1 MIKLYDTNALI
12 DLYDKIFDEEFYV
25 SRISLRELEN
35 IKNSKNK
42 DEETKYRARKLSKRF
57 QEQSYMYHT
66 VCTEFDND
74 PHLGNDDK
82 IIKAVKF
89 LQDEG
94 IDVVFMTNDACCY
107 NLAKAEGLK
116 VRSTGAESDDESYLG
131 FRELN
136 LTEEELSEFYSC
148 KDAYMCKI
156 HPEILQNEYFFI
168 KAKDEVV
175 DIYRRVGNEAKRVL
189 YPIFNSEFFGDV
201 KAKDIYQRIAMD
213 SMMNNQITMIGGKP
227 GSGKTFL
234 ALGYLFQ
241 ELEKNHIDRIVI
253 FCNPIVAR
261 HAAKLGYLPGTA
273 REKILGSQVG
283 NVLASKLGSM
293 FAVEKLIEDGKIVL
307 IPAGD
312 ARGYQVPEYSG
323 VYILESQNLDIELM
337 KLILQRIGENSKVIV
352 DGDHLNSQVDLDAF
366 AGVNNGM
373 RKMSE
378 VFKGDQCFGQVILQN
393 IYRSHI
399 ADLAEKMGEK

>member
-136 LTEEELSEFYSC
+136 LTEDELSEFYSC

-168 KAKDEVV
+168 KTKDEVV

-189 YPIFNSEFFGDV
+189 YPVFNSEFFGDV

-213 SMMNNQITMIGGKP
+213 SMMNNQITIVRGP
-227 GSGKTFL
+227 AGSGKSWL
-234 ALGYLFQ
+234 CMSYLFSL
-241 ELEKNHIDRIVI
+241 LEKGKIDKIII
-253 FCNPIVAR
+253 FCNTVAVKN
-261 HAAKLGYLPGTA
+261 AAKLGFYPGDKN
-273 REKILGSQVG
+273 EKLLDSQVG
-283 NVLASKLGSM
+283 NFLSSKLGSRIM
-293 FAVEKLIEDGKIVL
+293 IEKMIQEEKLVL
-307 IPAGD
+307 VPVAD
-312 ARGYQVPEYSG
+312 ARGYDTTGMNAG
-323 VYILESQNLDIELM
+323 VYIQEAQNLDRELM
-337 KLILQRIGENSKVIV
+337 KLLLQRLGEDTICLI
-352 DGDHLNSQVDLDAF
+352 DGDDTAQVDLDAY
-366 AGVNNGM
+366 AGMNNGIK
-373 RKMSE
+373 RAVE
-378 VFKGDQCFGQVILQN
+378 VFKGQDFFGTVQLQKVR
-393 IYRSHI
+393 RSRI
-399 ADLAEKMGEK
+399 AEVADGL

>member
-42 DEETKYRARKLSKRF
+42 DEETKYRARKLSKMF

-66 VCTEFDND
+66 ICTEFDND
-74 PHLGNDDK
+74 PCLGNDDK

-94 IDVVFMTNDACCY
+94 IDVIFMTNDACCY

-136 LTEEELSEFYSC
+136 LTEEELSDFYSC

-168 KAKDEVV
+168 KTKDEVV

-189 YPIFNSEFFGDV
+189 YPVFSSEFFGDV
-201 KAKDIYQRIAMD
+201 KPKDIYQRIAMD
-213 SMMNNQITMIGGKP
+213 SMMNNQITIVRGP
-227 GSGKTFL
+227 AGSGKSWL
-234 ALGYLFQ
+234 CMSYLFSL
-241 ELEKNHIDRIVI
+241 LEKGKIDKVII
-253 FCNPIVAR
+253 FCNTVAVKN
-261 HAAKLGYLPGTA
+261 AAKLGFYPGDKN
-273 REKILGSQVG
+273 EKLLDSQVG
-283 NVLASKLGSM
+283 NFLSSKLGSRM
-293 FAVEKLIEDGKIVL
+293 MVEKMIQEEKLVL
-307 IPAGD
+307 VPAAD
-312 ARGYQVPEYSG
+312 ARGYDTTGMSAG
-323 VYILESQNLDIELM
+323 VYIQEAQNLDRELM
-337 KLILQRIGENSKVIV
+337 KLLLQRLGEDTICLI
-352 DGDHLNSQVDLDAF
+352 DGDDTAQVDLDAY
-366 AGVNNGM
+366 AGMNNGIK
-373 RKMSE
+373 RAVE
-378 VFKGDQCFGQVILQN
+378 VFKGQDFFGTVQLQKVR
-393 IYRSHI
+393 RSRI
-399 ADLAEKMGEK
+399 AEVADGL

>member
-12 DLYDKIFDEEFYV
+12 DLYNKIFNEEFYV

-42 DEETKYRARKLSKRF
+42 DEETKYRARKLSKMF

-136 LTEEELSEFYSC
+136 LTEKELSEFYSC

-175 DIYRRVGNEAKRVL
+175 DIYRRVGNEAKRVS
-189 YPIFNSEFFGDV
+189 YPVFNSEFFGDV

-213 SMMNNQITMIGGKP
+213 SMMNNQITIVRGP
-227 GSGKTFL
+227 AGSGKSWL
-234 ALGYLFQ
+234 CMSYLFSL
-241 ELEKNHIDRIVI
+241 LEKGKIDKIII
-253 FCNPIVAR
+253 FCNTVAVKN
-261 HAAKLGYLPGTA
+261 AAKLGFYPGDKN
-273 REKILGSQVG
+273 EKLLDSQVG
-283 NVLASKLGSM
+283 NFLSSKLGSRIM
-293 FAVEKLIEDGKIVL
+293 VEKMIQEEKLVL
-307 IPAGD
+307 VPVAD
-312 ARGYQVPEYSG
+312 ARGYDTTGMNAG
-323 VYILESQNLDIELM
+323 VYIQEAQNLDRELM
-337 KLILQRIGENSKVIV
+337 KLLLQRLGEDTICLI
-352 DGDHLNSQVDLDAF
+352 DGDDTAQVDLDAY
-366 AGVNNGM
+366 AGMNNGIK
-373 RKMSE
+373 RVVE
-378 VFKGDQCFGQVILQN
+378 VFKGQDFFGTVQLQKVR
-393 IYRSHI
+393 RSRI
-399 ADLAEKMGEK
+399 AEVADGL

>member
-12 DLYDKIFDEEFYV
+12 DLYNKIFDEEFYV

-42 DEETKYRARKLSKRF
+42 DEETKYRARKLSKMF

-156 HPEILQNEYFFI
+156 HPEVLQNEYFFI
-168 KAKDEVV
+168 KTNDEVV

-189 YPIFNSEFFGDV
+189 YPVFNSEFFGDV
-201 KAKDIYQRIAMD
+201 KPKDIYQRIAMD
-213 SMMNNQITMIGGKP
+213 SMMNNQITIVRGP
-227 GSGKTFL
+227 AGSGKSWL
-234 ALGYLFQ
+234 CMSYLFSL
-241 ELEKNHIDRIVI
+241 LEKGKIDKIII
-253 FCNPIVAR
+253 FCNTVAVKN
-261 HAAKLGYLPGTA
+261 AAKLGFYPGDKN
-273 REKILGSQVG
+273 EKLLDSQVG
-283 NVLASKLGSM
+283 NFLSSKIGSRIM
-293 FAVEKLIEDGKIVL
+293 VEKMIQEEKLVL
-307 IPAGD
+307 VPVAD
-312 ARGYQVPEYSG
+312 ARGYDTTGMNAG
-323 VYILESQNLDIELM
+323 VYIQEAQNLDRELM
-337 KLILQRIGENSKVIV
+337 KLLLQRLGEDTICLI
-352 DGDHLNSQVDLDAF
+352 DGDDTAQVDLDAY
-366 AGVNNGM
+366 AGMNNGIK
-373 RKMSE
+373 RAVE
-378 VFKGDQCFGQVILQN
+378 VFKGQDFFGTVQLQKVR
-393 IYRSHI
+393 RSRI
-399 ADLAEKMGEK
+399 AEVADGL

>member
-175 DIYRRVGNEAKRVL
+175 DVYRRVGNEAKRVS
-189 YPIFNSEFFGDV
+189 YPVFNSEFFGDV
-201 KAKDIYQRIAMD
+201 KPKDIYQRIAMD
-213 SMMNNQITMIGGKP
+213 SMMNNQITIVRGP
-227 GSGKTFL
+227 AGSGKSWL
-234 ALGYLFQ
+234 CMSYLFSL
-241 ELEKNHIDRIVI
+241 LEKGKIDKIII
-253 FCNPIVAR
+253 FCNTVAVKN
-261 HAAKLGYLPGTA
+261 AAKLGFYPGDKN
-273 REKILGSQVG
+273 EKLLDSQVG
-283 NVLASKLGSM
+283 NFLSSKLGSRM
-293 FAVEKLIEDGKIVL
+293 AVEKMIQDEQLVL
-307 IPAGD
+307 VPVAD
-312 ARGYQVPEYSG
+312 ARGYDTTGMNAG
-323 VYILESQNLDIELM
+323 VYIQEAQNLDRELM
-337 KLILQRIGENSKVIV
+337 KLLLQRLGEDTICLI
-352 DGDHLNSQVDLDAF
+352 DGDDTAQVDLDAY
-366 AGVNNGM
+366 AGMNNGIK
-373 RKMSE
+373 RAVE
-378 VFKGDQCFGQVILQN
+378 VFKGQDFFGTVQLQKVR
-393 IYRSHI
+393 RSRI
-399 ADLAEKMGEK
+399 AEVADGL

>member
-42 DEETKYRARKLSKRF
+42 DEETKYRARKLSKMF

-156 HPEILQNEYFFI
+156 NPEILQNEYFFI
-168 KAKDEVV
+168 KTKDEVV

-189 YPIFNSEFFGDV
+189 YPVFSSEFFGDV
-201 KAKDIYQRIAMD
+201 KSKDIYQRIAMD
-213 SMMNNQITMIGGKP
+213 SMMNNQITIVRGP
-227 GSGKTFL
+227 AGSGKSWL
-234 ALGYLFQ
+234 CMSYLFSL
-241 ELEKNHIDRIVI
+241 LEKGKIDKIII
-253 FCNPIVAR
+253 FCNTVAVKN
-261 HAAKLGYLPGTA
+261 AAKLGFYPGDKN
-273 REKILGSQVG
+273 EKLLDSQVG
-283 NVLASKLGSM
+283 NFLSSKLGSRIM
-293 FAVEKLIEDGKIVL
+293 VEKMIQEEKLVL
-307 IPAGD
+307 VPVAD
-312 ARGYQVPEYSG
+312 ARGYDTTGMNAG
-323 VYILESQNLDIELM
+323 VYIQEAQNLDRELM
-337 KLILQRIGENSKVIV
+337 KLLLQRLGEDTICLI
-352 DGDHLNSQVDLDAF
+352 DGDDTAQVDLDAY
-366 AGVNNGM
+366 AGMNNGIK
-373 RKMSE
+373 RAVE
-378 VFKGDQCFGQVILQN
+378 VFKGQDFFGTVQLQKVR
-393 IYRSHI
+393 RSRI
-399 ADLAEKMGEK
+399 AEVADGL

>member
-156 HPEILQNEYFFI
+156 NPEILQNEYFFI
-168 KAKDEVV
+168 KTKDEVV
-175 DIYRRVGNEAKRVL
+175 DIYRRVDNEAKRVL
-189 YPIFNSEFFGDV
+189 YPVFNSEFFGDV
-201 KAKDIYQRIAMD
+201 KPKDIYQRIAMD
-213 SMMNNQITMIGGKP
+213 SMMNNQITIVRGP
-227 GSGKTFL
+227 AGSGKSWL
-234 ALGYLFQ
+234 CMSYLFSL
-241 ELEKNHIDRIVI
+241 LEKGKIDKVII
-253 FCNPIVAR
+253 FCNTVAVKN
-261 HAAKLGYLPGTA
+261 AAKLGFYPGDKN
-273 REKILGSQVG
+273 EKLLDSQVG
-283 NVLASKLGSM
+283 NFLSSKLGSRM
-293 FAVEKLIEDGKIVL
+293 MVEKMIQEEKLVL
-307 IPAGD
+307 VPVAD
-312 ARGYQVPEYSG
+312 ARGYDTTGMNAG
-323 VYILESQNLDIELM
+323 VYIQEAQNLDRELM
-337 KLILQRIGENSKVIV
+337 KLLLQRLGEDTICLI
-352 DGDHLNSQVDLDAF
+352 DGDDTAQVDLDAY
-366 AGVNNGM
+366 AGMNNGIK
-373 RKMSE
+373 RAVE
-378 VFKGDQCFGQVILQN
+378 VFKGQDFFGTVQLQKVR
-393 IYRSHI
+393 RSKI
-399 ADLAEKMGEK
+399 AEVADGL

>member
-12 DLYDKIFDEEFYV
+12 DLYNKIFNEEFYV

-42 DEETKYRARKLSKRF
+42 DEETKYRARKLSKMF

-175 DIYRRVGNEAKRVL
+175 DIYRRVGNEAKRVS
-189 YPIFNSEFFGDV
+189 YPVFNSEFFGDV

-213 SMMNNQITMIGGKP
+213 SMMNNQITIVRGP
-227 GSGKTFL
+227 AGSGKSWL
-234 ALGYLFQ
+234 CMSYLFSL
-241 ELEKNHIDRIVI
+241 LEKGKIDKIII
-253 FCNPIVAR
+253 FCNTVAVKN
-261 HAAKLGYLPGTA
+261 AAKLGFYPGDKN
-273 REKILGSQVG
+273 EKLLDSQVG
-283 NVLASKLGSM
+283 NFLSSKLGSRIM
-293 FAVEKLIEDGKIVL
+293 VEKMIQEEKLVL
-307 IPAGD
+307 VPTAD
-312 ARGYQVPEYSG
+312 ARGYDTTGMNAG
-323 VYILESQNLDIELM
+323 VYIQEAQNLDRELM
-337 KLILQRIGENSKVIV
+337 KLLLQRLGEDTICLI
-352 DGDHLNSQVDLDAF
+352 DGDDTAQVDLDAY
-366 AGVNNGM
+366 AGMNNGIK
-373 RKMSE
+373 RAVE
-378 VFKGDQCFGQVILQN
+378 VFKGQDFFGTVQLQKVR
-393 IYRSHI
+393 RSRI
-399 ADLAEKMGEK
+399 AEVADGL

>member
-12 DLYDKIFDEEFYV
+12 DLYDKIFNEEFYV

-189 YPIFNSEFFGDV
+189 YPVFNSEFFGDV
-201 KAKDIYQRIAMD
+201 KPKDVYQRIAMD
-213 SMMNNQITMIGGKP
+213 SMMNNQITIVRGP
-227 GSGKTFL
+227 AGSGKSWL
-234 ALGYLFQ
+234 CMSYLFSL
-241 ELEKNHIDRIVI
+241 LEKGKIDKIII
-253 FCNPIVAR
+253 FCNTVAVKN
-261 HAAKLGYLPGTA
+261 AAKLGFYPGDKN
-273 REKILGSQVG
+273 EKLLDSQVG
-283 NVLASKLGSM
+283 NFLSSKLGSRIM
-293 FAVEKLIEDGKIVL
+293 VEKMIQEEKLVL
-307 IPAGD
+307 VPVAD
-312 ARGYQVPEYSG
+312 ARGYDTTGMNAG
-323 VYILESQNLDIELM
+323 VYIQEAQNLDRELM
-337 KLILQRIGENSKVIV
+337 KLLLQRLGEDTICLI
-352 DGDHLNSQVDLDAF
+352 DGDDTAQVDLDAY
-366 AGVNNGM
+366 AGMNNGIK
-373 RKMSE
+373 RAVE
-378 VFKGDQCFGQVILQN
+378 VFKGQDFFGTVQLQKVR
-393 IYRSHI
+393 RSRI
-399 ADLAEKMGEK
+399 AEVADGL

>member
-57 QEQSYMYHT
+57 QEQGYMYHT

-175 DIYRRVGNEAKRVL
+175 DIYRRVGNEAKRVS
-189 YPIFNSEFFGDV
+189 YPVFNSEFFGDV

-213 SMMNNQITMIGGKP
+213 SMMNNQITIVRGP
-227 GSGKTFL
+227 AGSGKSWL
-234 ALGYLFQ
+234 CMSYLFSL
-241 ELEKNHIDRIVI
+241 LEKGKIDKIII
-253 FCNPIVAR
+253 FCNTVAVKN
-261 HAAKLGYLPGTA
+261 AAKLGFYPGDKN
-273 REKILGSQVG
+273 EKLLDSQVG
-283 NVLASKLGSM
+283 NFLSSKLGSRIM
-293 FAVEKLIEDGKIVL
+293 VEKMIQEEKLILV
-307 IPAGD
+307 PVAD
-312 ARGYQVPEYSG
+312 ARGYDTTGMNAG
-323 VYILESQNLDIELM
+323 VYIQEAQNLDRELM
-337 KLILQRIGENSKVIV
+337 KLLLQRLGEDTICLI
-352 DGDHLNSQVDLDAF
+352 DGDDTAQVDLDAY
-366 AGVNNGM
+366 AGMNNGI
-373 RKMSE
+373 RRAVE
-378 VFKGDQCFGQVILQN
+378 VFKGQDFFGTVQLQKVR
-393 IYRSHI
+393 RSRI
-399 ADLAEKMGEK
+399 AEVADGL

>member
-12 DLYDKIFDEEFYV
+12 DLYNKIFDEEFYV

-42 DEETKYRARKLSKRF
+42 DEETKYRARKLSKMF

-156 HPEILQNEYFFI
+156 NPEILQNEYFFI
-168 KAKDEVV
+168 KTKDEVV

-189 YPIFNSEFFGDV
+189 YPVFNSEFFGDV
-201 KAKDIYQRIAMD
+201 KPKDIYQRIAMD
-213 SMMNNQITMIGGKP
+213 SMMNNQITIVRGP
-227 GSGKTFL
+227 AGSGKSWL
-234 ALGYLFQ
+234 CMSYLFSL
-241 ELEKNHIDRIVI
+241 LEKGKIDKVII
-253 FCNPIVAR
+253 FCNTVAVKN
-261 HAAKLGYLPGTA
+261 AAKLGFYPGDKN
-273 REKILGSQVG
+273 EKLLDSQVG
-283 NVLASKLGSM
+283 NFLSSKLGSRM
-293 FAVEKLIEDGKIVL
+293 MVEKMIQEEKLVL
-307 IPAGD
+307 VPVAD
-312 ARGYQVPEYSG
+312 ARGYDTTGMNAG
-323 VYILESQNLDIELM
+323 VYIQEAQNLDRELM
-337 KLILQRIGENSKVIV
+337 KLLLQRLGEDTICLI
-352 DGDHLNSQVDLDAF
+352 DGDDTAQVDLDAY
-366 AGVNNGM
+366 AGMNNGIK
-373 RKMSE
+373 RAVE
-378 VFKGDQCFGQVILQN
+378 VFKGQDFFGTVQLQKVR
-393 IYRSHI
+393 RSRI
-399 ADLAEKMGEK
+399 AEVADGL

>member
-12 DLYDKIFDEEFYV
+12 DLYDKIFNEEFYV
-25 SRISLRELEN
+25 SRISFRELEN

-42 DEETKYRARKLSKRF
+42 DEETKYRARKLSKMF

-175 DIYRRVGNEAKRVL
+175 DIYRRVGNEAKRVS
-189 YPIFNSEFFGDV
+189 YPVFNSEFFGDV

-213 SMMNNQITMIGGKP
+213 SMMNNQITIVRGP
-227 GSGKTFL
+227 AGSGKSWL
-234 ALGYLFQ
+234 CMSYLFSL
-241 ELEKNHIDRIVI
+241 LEKGKIDKIII
-253 FCNPIVAR
+253 FCNTVAVKN
-261 HAAKLGYLPGTA
+261 AAKLGFYPGDKN
-273 REKILGSQVG
+273 EKLLDSQVG
-283 NVLASKLGSM
+283 NFLSSKLGSRIM
-293 FAVEKLIEDGKIVL
+293 VEKMIQEEKLVL
-307 IPAGD
+307 VPVAD
-312 ARGYQVPEYSG
+312 ARGYDTTDMNAG
-323 VYILESQNLDIELM
+323 VYIQEAQNLDRELM
-337 KLILQRIGENSKVIV
+337 KLLLQRLGEDTICLI
-352 DGDHLNSQVDLDAF
+352 DGDDTAQVDLDAY
-366 AGVNNGM
+366 AGMNNGIK
-373 RKMSE
+373 RAVE
-378 VFKGDQCFGQVILQN
+378 VFKGQDFFGTVQLQKVR
-393 IYRSHI
+393 RSRI
-399 ADLAEKMGEK
+399 AEVADGL

>member
-12 DLYDKIFDEEFYV
+12 DLYDKIFNEEFYV

-42 DEETKYRARKLSKRF
+42 DEETKYRARKLSKMF

-156 HPEILQNEYFFI
+156 NPEILQNEYFFI
-168 KAKDEVV
+168 KTKDEVV

-189 YPIFNSEFFGDV
+189 YPVFSSEFFGDV
-201 KAKDIYQRIAMD
+201 KSKDIYQRIAMD
-213 SMMNNQITMIGGKP
+213 SMMNNQITIVRGP
-227 GSGKTFL
+227 AGSGKSWL
-234 ALGYLFQ
+234 CMSYLFSL
-241 ELEKNHIDRIVI
+241 LEKGKIDKIII
-253 FCNPIVAR
+253 FCNTVAVKN
-261 HAAKLGYLPGTA
+261 AAKLGFYPGDKN
-273 REKILGSQVG
+273 EKLLDSQVG
-283 NVLASKLGSM
+283 NFLSSKLGSRIM
-293 FAVEKLIEDGKIVL
+293 VEKMIQEEKLVL
-307 IPAGD
+307 VPVAD
-312 ARGYQVPEYSG
+312 ARGYDTTDMNAG
-323 VYILESQNLDIELM
+323 VYIQEAQNLDRELM
-337 KLILQRIGENSKVIV
+337 KLLLQRLGEDTICLI
-352 DGDHLNSQVDLDAF
+352 DGDDTAQVDLDAY
-366 AGVNNGM
+366 AGMNNGIK
-373 RKMSE
+373 RAVE
-378 VFKGDQCFGQVILQN
+378 VFKGQDFFGTVQLQKVR
-393 IYRSHI
+393 RSRI
-399 ADLAEKMGEK
+399 AEVADGL

>member
-42 DEETKYRARKLSKRF
+42 DEETKYRARKLSKMF

-148 KDAYMCKI
+148 KDASMCKI
-156 HPEILQNEYFFI
+156 HPELLQNEYFFI
-168 KAKDEVV
+168 KAKDEIV

-189 YPIFNSEFFGDV
+189 YPVFNSEFFGDV
-201 KAKDIYQRIAMD
+201 KPKDVYQRIAMD
-213 SMMNNQITMIGGKP
+213 SMMNNQITIVRGP
-227 GSGKTFL
+227 AGSGKSWL
-234 ALGYLFQ
+234 CMSYLFSL
-241 ELEKNHIDRIVI
+241 LEKGKIDKVII
-253 FCNPIVAR
+253 FCNTVAVKN
-261 HAAKLGYLPGTA
+261 AAKLGFYPGDKN
-273 REKILGSQVG
+273 EKLLDSQVG
-283 NVLASKLGSM
+283 NFLSSKLGSRIM
-293 FAVEKLIEDGKIVL
+293 VEKMIQEEKLVL
-307 IPAGD
+307 VPVAD
-312 ARGYQVPEYSG
+312 ARGYDTTGMNAG
-323 VYILESQNLDIELM
+323 VYIQEAQNLDRELM
-337 KLILQRIGENSKVIV
+337 KLLLQRLGEDTICLI
-352 DGDHLNSQVDLDAF
+352 DGDDTAQVDLDAY
-366 AGVNNGM
+366 AGMNNGIK
-373 RKMSE
+373 RAVE
-378 VFKGDQCFGQVILQN
+378 VFKGQDFFGTVQLQKVR
-393 IYRSHI
+393 RSRI
-399 ADLAEKMGEK
+399 AEVADGL

>member
-12 DLYDKIFDEEFYV
+12 DLYNKIFDEEFYV

-42 DEETKYRARKLSKRF
+42 DEETKYRARKLSKMF

-175 DIYRRVGNEAKRVL
+175 DIYRRVGNEAKRVS
-189 YPIFNSEFFGDV
+189 YPVFNSEFFGDV

-213 SMMNNQITMIGGKP
+213 SMMNNQITIVRGP
-227 GSGKTFL
+227 AGSGKSWL
-234 ALGYLFQ
+234 CMSYLFSL
-241 ELEKNHIDRIVI
+241 LEKGKIDKIII
-253 FCNPIVAR
+253 FCNTVAVKN
-261 HAAKLGYLPGTA
+261 AAKLGFYPGDKN
-273 REKILGSQVG
+273 EKLLDSQVG
-283 NVLASKLGSM
+283 NFLSSKIGSRIM
-293 FAVEKLIEDGKIVL
+293 VEKMIQEEKLVL
-307 IPAGD
+307 VPVAD
-312 ARGYQVPEYSG
+312 ARGYDTTGMNAG
-323 VYILESQNLDIELM
+323 VYIQEAQNLDRELM
-337 KLILQRIGENSKVIV
+337 KLLLQRLGEDTICLI
-352 DGDHLNSQVDLDAF
+352 DGDDTAQVDLDAY
-366 AGVNNGM
+366 AGMNNGIK
-373 RKMSE
+373 RAVE
-378 VFKGDQCFGQVILQN
+378 VFKGQDFFGTVQLQKVR
-393 IYRSHI
+393 RSRI
-399 ADLAEKMGEK
+399 AEVADGL

>member
-12 DLYDKIFDEEFYV
+12 DLYDKIFNEEFYV

-156 HPEILQNEYFFI
+156 HPEVLQNEYFFI
-168 KAKDEVV
+168 KTNDEVV

-189 YPIFNSEFFGDV
+189 YPVFNSEFFGDV

-213 SMMNNQITMIGGKP
+213 SMMNNQITIVRGP
-227 GSGKTFL
+227 AGSGKSWL
-234 ALGYLFQ
+234 CMSYLFSL
-241 ELEKNHIDRIVI
+241 LEKGKIDKIII
-253 FCNPIVAR
+253 FCNTVAVKN
-261 HAAKLGYLPGTA
+261 AAKLGFYPGDKN
-273 REKILGSQVG
+273 EKLLDSQVG
-283 NVLASKLGSM
+283 NFLSSKIGSRIM
-293 FAVEKLIEDGKIVL
+293 VEKMIQEEKLVL
-307 IPAGD
+307 VPVAD
-312 ARGYQVPEYSG
+312 ARGYDTTGMNAG
-323 VYILESQNLDIELM
+323 VYIQEAQNLDRELM
-337 KLILQRIGENSKVIV
+337 KLLLQRLGEDTICLI
-352 DGDHLNSQVDLDAF
+352 DGDDTAQVDLDAY
-366 AGVNNGM
+366 AGMNNGIK
-373 RKMSE
+373 RAVE
-378 VFKGDQCFGQVILQN
+378 VFKGQDFFGTVQLQKVR
-393 IYRSHI
+393 RSRI
-399 ADLAEKMGEK
+399 AETADLI

>member
-42 DEETKYRARKLSKRF
+42 DEETKYRARKLSKMF
-57 QEQSYMYHT
+57 QEQNYMYHT

-175 DIYRRVGNEAKRVL
+175 DIYRRVGNEAKRVS
-189 YPIFNSEFFGDV
+189 YPVFNSEFFGDV

-213 SMMNNQITMIGGKP
+213 SMMNNQITIVRGP
-227 GSGKTFL
+227 AGSGKSWL
-234 ALGYLFQ
+234 CMSYLFSL
-241 ELEKNHIDRIVI
+241 LEKGKIDKIII
-253 FCNPIVAR
+253 FCNTVAVKN
-261 HAAKLGYLPGTA
+261 AAKLGFYPGDKN
-273 REKILGSQVG
+273 EKLLDSQVG
-283 NVLASKLGSM
+283 NFLSSKLGSRIM
-293 FAVEKLIEDGKIVL
+293 VEKMIQEEKLVL
-307 IPAGD
+307 VPVAD
-312 ARGYQVPEYSG
+312 ARGYDTTGMNAG
-323 VYILESQNLDIELM
+323 VYIQEAQNLDRELM
-337 KLILQRIGENSKVIV
+337 KLLLQRLGEDTICLI
-352 DGDHLNSQVDLDAF
+352 DGDDTAQVDLDAY
-366 AGVNNGM
+366 AGMNNGIK
-373 RKMSE
+373 RAVE
-378 VFKGDQCFGQVILQN
+378 VFKGQDFFGTVQLQKVR
-393 IYRSHI
+393 RSRI
-399 ADLAEKMGEK
+399 AEVADGL

>member
-12 DLYDKIFDEEFYV
+12 DLYDKIFNEEFYV

-42 DEETKYRARKLSKRF
+42 DEETKYRARKLSKKF

-175 DIYRRVGNEAKRVL
+175 DIYRRVGNEAKRVS
-189 YPIFNSEFFGDV
+189 YPVFNSEFFGDV

-213 SMMNNQITMIGGKP
+213 SMMNNQITIVRGP
-227 GSGKTFL
+227 AGSGKSWL
-234 ALGYLFQ
+234 CMSYLFSL
-241 ELEKNHIDRIVI
+241 LEKGKIDKIII
-253 FCNPIVAR
+253 FCNTVAVKN
-261 HAAKLGYLPGTA
+261 AAKLGFYPGDKN
-273 REKILGSQVG
+273 EKLLDSQVG
-283 NVLASKLGSM
+283 NFLSSKLGSRIM
-293 FAVEKLIEDGKIVL
+293 VEKMIQEEKLVL
-307 IPAGD
+307 VPVAD
-312 ARGYQVPEYSG
+312 ARGYDTTGMNAG
-323 VYILESQNLDIELM
+323 VYIQEAQNLDRELM
-337 KLILQRIGENSKVIV
+337 KLLLQRLGEDTICLI
-352 DGDHLNSQVDLDAF
+352 DGDDTAQVDLDAY
-366 AGVNNGM
+366 AGMNNGIK
-373 RKMSE
+373 RAVE
-378 VFKGDQCFGQVILQN
+378 VFKGQDFFGTVQLQKVR
-393 IYRSHI
+393 RSRI
-399 ADLAEKMGEK
+399 AEVADGL

>member
-12 DLYDKIFDEEFYV
+12 DLYNKIFDEEFYV

-42 DEETKYRARKLSKRF
+42 DEETKYRARKLSKMF

-168 KAKDEVV
+168 KAKDEIV

-189 YPIFNSEFFGDV
+189 YPVFNSEFFGDV
-201 KAKDIYQRIAMD
+201 KPKDVYQRIAMD
-213 SMMNNQITMIGGKP
+213 SMMNNQITIVRGP
-227 GSGKTFL
+227 AGSGKSWL
-234 ALGYLFQ
+234 CMSYLFSL
-241 ELEKNHIDRIVI
+241 LEKGKIDKIII
-253 FCNPIVAR
+253 FCNTVAVKN
-261 HAAKLGYLPGTA
+261 AAKLGFYPGDKN
-273 REKILGSQVG
+273 EKLLDSQVG
-283 NVLASKLGSM
+283 NFLSSNLGSRIM
-293 FAVEKLIEDGKIVL
+293 VEKMIQEEKLVL
-307 IPAGD
+307 VPVAD
-312 ARGYQVPEYSG
+312 ARGYDTTGMNAG
-323 VYILESQNLDIELM
+323 VYIQEAQNLDRELM
-337 KLILQRIGENSKVIV
+337 KLLLQRLGEDTICLI
-352 DGDHLNSQVDLDAF
+352 DGDDTAQVDLDAY
-366 AGVNNGM
+366 AGMNNGIK
-373 RKMSE
+373 RVVE
-378 VFKGDQCFGQVILQN
+378 VFKGQDFFGTVQLQKVR
-393 IYRSHI
+393 RSRI
-399 ADLAEKMGEK
+399 AEVADGL

>member
-12 DLYDKIFDEEFYV
+12 DLYNKIFNEEFYV

-94 IDVVFMTNDACCY
+94 VDVVFMTNDACCY

-175 DIYRRVGNEAKRVL
+175 DIYRRVGNEAKRVS
-189 YPIFNSEFFGDV
+189 YPVFNSEFFGDV

-213 SMMNNQITMIGGKP
+213 SMMNNQITIVRGP
-227 GSGKTFL
+227 AGSGKSWL
-234 ALGYLFQ
+234 CMSYLFSL
-241 ELEKNHIDRIVI
+241 LEKGKIDKIII
-253 FCNPIVAR
+253 FCNTVAVKN
-261 HAAKLGYLPGTA
+261 AAKLGFYPGDKN
-273 REKILGSQVG
+273 EKLLDSQVG
-283 NVLASKLGSM
+283 NFLSSKLGSRM
-293 FAVEKLIEDGKIVL
+293 MVEKMIQEEKLVL
-307 IPAGD
+307 VPVAD
-312 ARGYQVPEYSG
+312 ARGYDTTGMNAG
-323 VYILESQNLDIELM
+323 VYIQEAQNLDRELM
-337 KLILQRIGENSKVIV
+337 KLLLQRLGEDTICLI
-352 DGDHLNSQVDLDAF
+352 DGDDTAQVDLDAY
-366 AGVNNGM
+366 AGMNNGIK
-373 RKMSE
+373 RAVE
-378 VFKGDQCFGQVILQN
+378 VFKGQDFFGTVQLQKVR
-393 IYRSHI
+393 RSRI
-399 ADLAEKMGEK
+399 AEVADGL

>member
-12 DLYDKIFDEEFYV
+12 DLYDKIFNEEFYV
-25 SRISLRELEN
+25 SRISFRELEN

-42 DEETKYRARKLSKRF
+42 DEETKYRARKLSKMF

-175 DIYRRVGNEAKRVL
+175 DIYRRVGNEAKRVS
-189 YPIFNSEFFGDV
+189 YPVFNSEFFGDV

-213 SMMNNQITMIGGKP
+213 SMMNNQITIVRGP
-227 GSGKTFL
+227 AGSGKSWL
-234 ALGYLFQ
+234 CMSYLFSL
-241 ELEKNHIDRIVI
+241 LEKGKIDKIII
-253 FCNPIVAR
+253 FCNTVAVKN
-261 HAAKLGYLPGTA
+261 AAKLGFYPGDKN
-273 REKILGSQVG
+273 EKLLDSQVG
-283 NVLASKLGSM
+283 NFLSSKLGSRM
-293 FAVEKLIEDGKIVL
+293 MVEKMIQEEKLVL
-307 IPAGD
+307 VPVAD
-312 ARGYQVPEYSG
+312 ARGYDTTGMNAG
-323 VYILESQNLDIELM
+323 VYIQEAQNLDRELM
-337 KLILQRIGENSKVIV
+337 KLLLQRLGEDTICLI
-352 DGDHLNSQVDLDAF
+352 DGDDTAQVDLDAY
-366 AGVNNGM
+366 AGMNNGIK
-373 RKMSE
+373 RAVE
-378 VFKGDQCFGQVILQN
+378 VFKGQDFFGTVQLQKVR
-393 IYRSHI
+393 RSRI
-399 ADLAEKMGEK
+399 AEVADGL

>member
-12 DLYDKIFDEEFYV
+12 DLYNKIFDEEFYV

-42 DEETKYRARKLSKRF
+42 DEETKYRARKLSKMF

-168 KAKDEVV
+168 KTKDEVV
-175 DIYRRVGNEAKRVL
+175 DIYRRVGNEAKRVS
-189 YPIFNSEFFGDV
+189 YPVFNSEFFGDV

-213 SMMNNQITMIGGKP
+213 SMMNNQITIVRGP
-227 GSGKTFL
+227 AGSGKSWL
-234 ALGYLFQ
+234 CMSYLFSL
-241 ELEKNHIDRIVI
+241 LEKGKIDKIII
-253 FCNPIVAR
+253 FCNTVAVKN
-261 HAAKLGYLPGTA
+261 AAKLGFYPGDKN
-273 REKILGSQVG
+273 EKLLDSQVG
-283 NVLASKLGSM
+283 NFLSSKLGSRIM
-293 FAVEKLIEDGKIVL
+293 VEKMIQEEKLVL
-307 IPAGD
+307 VPVAD
-312 ARGYQVPEYSG
+312 ARGYDTTGMNAG
-323 VYILESQNLDIELM
+323 VYIQEAQNLDRELM
-337 KLILQRIGENSKVIV
+337 KLLLQRLGEDTICLI
-352 DGDHLNSQVDLDAF
+352 DGDDTAQVDLDAY
-366 AGVNNGM
+366 AGMNNGIK
-373 RKMSE
+373 RVVE
-378 VFKGDQCFGQVILQN
+378 VFKGQDFFGTVQLQKVR
-393 IYRSHI
+393 RSRI
-399 ADLAEKMGEK
+399 AEVADGL

>member
-12 DLYDKIFDEEFYV
+12 DLYNKIFNEEFYV

-42 DEETKYRARKLSKRF
+42 DEETKYRARKLSKMF

-175 DIYRRVGNEAKRVL
+175 DIYRRVGNEAKRVS
-189 YPIFNSEFFGDV
+189 YPVFNSEFFGDV

-213 SMMNNQITMIGGKP
+213 SMMNNQITIVRGP
-227 GSGKTFL
+227 AGSGKSWL
-234 ALGYLFQ
+234 CMSYLFSL
-241 ELEKNHIDRIVI
+241 LEKGKIDKIII
-253 FCNPIVAR
+253 FCNTVAVKN
-261 HAAKLGYLPGTA
+261 AAKLGFYPGDKN
-273 REKILGSQVG
+273 EKLLDSQVG
-283 NVLASKLGSM
+283 NFLSSKLGSRIM
-293 FAVEKLIEDGKIVL
+293 VEKMIQEEKLVL
-307 IPAGD
+307 VPVAD
-312 ARGYQVPEYSG
+312 ARGYDTTGMNAG
-323 VYILESQNLDIELM
+323 VYIQEAQNLDRELM
-337 KLILQRIGENSKVIV
+337 KLLLQRLGEDTICLI
-352 DGDHLNSQVDLDAF
+352 DGDDTAQVDLDAY
-366 AGVNNGM
+366 AGMNNGIK
-373 RKMSE
+373 RVVE
-378 VFKGDQCFGQVILQN
+378 VFKGQDFFGTVQLQKVR
-393 IYRSHI
+393 RSRI
-399 ADLAEKMGEK
+399 AEVADGL

>member
-12 DLYDKIFDEEFYV
+12 DLYNKIFDEEFYV

-42 DEETKYRARKLSKRF
+42 DEETKYRARKLSKMF

-156 HPEILQNEYFFI
+156 HPEVDR
-168 KAKDEVV
+168 KSVV
-175 DIYRRVGNEAKRVL
+175 
-189 YPIFNSEFFGDV
+189 
-201 KAKDIYQRIAMD
+201 
-213 SMMNNQITMIGGKP
+213 
-227 GSGKTFL
+227 
-234 ALGYLFQ
+234 
-241 ELEKNHIDRIVI
+241 
-253 FCNPIVAR
+253 
-261 HAAKLGYLPGTA
+261 
-273 REKILGSQVG
+273 
-283 NVLASKLGSM
+283 
-293 FAVEKLIEDGKIVL
+293 
-307 IPAGD
+307 
-312 ARGYQVPEYSG
+312 
-323 VYILESQNLDIELM
+323 
-337 KLILQRIGENSKVIV
+337 
-352 DGDHLNSQVDLDAF
+352 
-366 AGVNNGM
+366 
-373 RKMSE
+373 
-378 VFKGDQCFGQVILQN
+378 
-393 IYRSHI
+393 
-399 ADLAEKMGEK
+399 

>member
-42 DEETKYRARKLSKRF
+42 DEETKYRARKLSKMF

-136 LTEEELSEFYSC
+136 LTEDELSEFYSC

-175 DIYRRVGNEAKRVL
+175 DIYRRVGNEAKRVS
-189 YPIFNSEFFGDV
+189 YPVFNSEFFGDV

-213 SMMNNQITMIGGKP
+213 SMMNNQITIVRGP
-227 GSGKTFL
+227 AGSGKSWL
-234 ALGYLFQ
+234 CISYLFSL
-241 ELEKNHIDRIVI
+241 LEKGKIDKIII
-253 FCNPIVAR
+253 FCNTVAVKN
-261 HAAKLGYLPGTA
+261 AAKLGFYPGDKN
-273 REKILGSQVG
+273 EKLLDSQVG
-283 NVLASKLGSM
+283 NFLSSKLGSRIM
-293 FAVEKLIEDGKIVL
+293 VEKMIQEEKLVL
-307 IPAGD
+307 VPVAD
-312 ARGYQVPEYSG
+312 ARGYDTTGMSAG
-323 VYILESQNLDIELM
+323 VYIQEAQNLDRELM
-337 KLILQRIGENSKVIV
+337 KLLLQRLGEDTICLI
-352 DGDHLNSQVDLDAF
+352 DGDDTAQVDLDAY
-366 AGVNNGM
+366 AGMNNGIK
-373 RKMSE
+373 RAVE
-378 VFKGDQCFGQVILQN
+378 VFKGQDFFGTVQLQKVR
-393 IYRSHI
+393 RSRI
-399 ADLAEKMGEK
+399 AEVADGL

>member
-12 DLYDKIFDEEFYV
+12 DLYNKIFDEEFYV

-42 DEETKYRARKLSKRF
+42 DEETKYRARKLSKMF
-57 QEQSYMYHT
+57 QEQSYMYHA

-189 YPIFNSEFFGDV
+189 YPVFSSEFFGDV
-201 KAKDIYQRIAMD
+201 KSKDIYQRIAMD
-213 SMMNNQITMIGGKP
+213 SMMNNQITIVRGP
-227 GSGKTFL
+227 AGSGKSWL
-234 ALGYLFQ
+234 CMSYLFSL
-241 ELEKNHIDRIVI
+241 LEKGKIDKIII
-253 FCNPIVAR
+253 FCNTVAVKN
-261 HAAKLGYLPGTA
+261 AAKLGFYPGDKN
-273 REKILGSQVG
+273 EKLLDSQVG
-283 NVLASKLGSM
+283 NFLSSKIGSRIM
-293 FAVEKLIEDGKIVL
+293 VEKMIQEEKLVL
-307 IPAGD
+307 VPVAD
-312 ARGYQVPEYSG
+312 ARGYDTTGMNAG
-323 VYILESQNLDIELM
+323 VYIQEAQNLDRELM
-337 KLILQRIGENSKVIV
+337 KLLLQRLGEDTICLI
-352 DGDHLNSQVDLDAF
+352 DGDDTAQVDLDAY
-366 AGVNNGM
+366 AGMNNGIK
-373 RKMSE
+373 RAVE
-378 VFKGDQCFGQVILQN
+378 VFKGQDFFGTVQLQKVR
-393 IYRSHI
+393 RSRI
-399 ADLAEKMGEK
+399 AEVADGL

>member
-12 DLYDKIFDEEFYV
+12 DLYNKIFNEEFYV

-175 DIYRRVGNEAKRVL
+175 DIYRRVGNEAKRVS
-189 YPIFNSEFFGDV
+189 YPVFNSEFFGDV

-213 SMMNNQITMIGGKP
+213 SMMNNQITIVRGP
-227 GSGKTFL
+227 AGSGKSWL
-234 ALGYLFQ
+234 CMSYLFSL
-241 ELEKNHIDRIVI
+241 LEKGKIDKIII
-253 FCNPIVAR
+253 FCNTVAVKN
-261 HAAKLGYLPGTA
+261 AAKLGFYPGDKN
-273 REKILGSQVG
+273 EKLLDSQVG
-283 NVLASKLGSM
+283 NFLSSKIGSRIM
-293 FAVEKLIEDGKIVL
+293 VEKMIQEEKLVL
-307 IPAGD
+307 VPVAD
-312 ARGYQVPEYSG
+312 ARGYDTTGMNAG
-323 VYILESQNLDIELM
+323 VYIQEAQNLDRELM
-337 KLILQRIGENSKVIV
+337 KLLLQRLGEDTICLI
-352 DGDHLNSQVDLDAF
+352 DGDDTAQVDLDAY
-366 AGVNNGM
+366 AGMNNGIK
-373 RKMSE
+373 RAVE
-378 VFKGDQCFGQVILQN
+378 VFKGQDFFGTVQLQK
-393 IYRSHI
+393 IRRSRI
-399 ADLAEKMGEK
+399 AEVADGL

>member
-12 DLYDKIFDEEFYV
+12 DLYNKIFDEEFYV

-42 DEETKYRARKLSKRF
+42 DEETKYRARKLSKMF

-74 PHLGNDDK
+74 PYLGNDDK

-175 DIYRRVGNEAKRVL
+175 DIYRRVGNEAKRVS
-189 YPIFNSEFFGDV
+189 YPVFNSEFFGDV

-213 SMMNNQITMIGGKP
+213 SMMNNQITIVRGP
-227 GSGKTFL
+227 AGSGKSWL
-234 ALGYLFQ
+234 CMSYLFSL
-241 ELEKNHIDRIVI
+241 LEKGKIDKIII
-253 FCNPIVAR
+253 FCNTVAVKN
-261 HAAKLGYLPGTA
+261 AAKLGFYPGDKN
-273 REKILGSQVG
+273 EKLLDSQVG
-283 NVLASKLGSM
+283 NFLSSKIGSRIM
-293 FAVEKLIEDGKIVL
+293 VEKMIQEEKLVL
-307 IPAGD
+307 VPVAD
-312 ARGYQVPEYSG
+312 ARGYDTTGMNAG
-323 VYILESQNLDIELM
+323 VYIQEAQNLDRELM
-337 KLILQRIGENSKVIV
+337 KLLLQRLGEDTICLI
-352 DGDHLNSQVDLDAF
+352 DGDDTAQVDLDAY
-366 AGVNNGM
+366 AGMNNGIK
-373 RKMSE
+373 RAVE
-378 VFKGDQCFGQVILQN
+378 VFKGQDFFGTVQLQKVR
-393 IYRSHI
+393 RSRI
-399 ADLAEKMGEK
+399 AEVADGL

>member
-175 DIYRRVGNEAKRVL
+175 DVYRRVGNEAKRIS
-189 YPIFNSEFFGDV
+189 YPVFNSEFFGDV
-201 KAKDIYQRIAMD
+201 KPKDIYQRIAMD
-213 SMMNNQITMIGGKP
+213 SMMNNQITIVRGP
-227 GSGKTFL
+227 AGSGKSWL
-234 ALGYLFQ
+234 CMSYLFSL
-241 ELEKNHIDRIVI
+241 LEKGKIDKVII
-253 FCNPIVAR
+253 FCNTVAVKN
-261 HAAKLGYLPGTA
+261 AAKLGFYPGDKN
-273 REKILGSQVG
+273 EKLLDSQVG
-283 NVLASKLGSM
+283 NFLSSKLGSRIM
-293 FAVEKLIEDGKIVL
+293 VEKMIQEEKLVL
-307 IPAGD
+307 VPVAD
-312 ARGYQVPEYSG
+312 ARGYDTTGMNAG
-323 VYILESQNLDIELM
+323 VYIQEAQNLDRELM
-337 KLILQRIGENSKVIV
+337 KLLLQRLGEDTICLI
-352 DGDHLNSQVDLDAF
+352 DGDDTAQVDLDAY
-366 AGVNNGM
+366 AGMNNGIK
-373 RKMSE
+373 RTVE
-378 VFKGDQCFGQVILQN
+378 VFKGQDFFGTVQLQKVR
-393 IYRSHI
+393 RSRI
-399 ADLAEKMGEK
+399 AEVADGL

>member
-12 DLYDKIFDEEFYV
+12 NLYDKIFDEEFYV

-175 DIYRRVGNEAKRVL
+175 DIYRRVGNEAKRVS
-189 YPIFNSEFFGDV
+189 YPVFNSEFFGDV

-213 SMMNNQITMIGGKP
+213 SMMNNQITIVRGP
-227 GSGKTFL
+227 AGSGKSWL
-234 ALGYLFQ
+234 CMSYLFSL
-241 ELEKNHIDRIVI
+241 LEKGKIDKIII
-253 FCNPIVAR
+253 FCNTVAVKN
-261 HAAKLGYLPGTA
+261 AAKLGFYPGDKN
-273 REKILGSQVG
+273 EKLLDSQVG
-283 NVLASKLGSM
+283 NFLSSKLGSRM
-293 FAVEKLIEDGKIVL
+293 AVEKMIQDEQLVL
-307 IPAGD
+307 VPVAD
-312 ARGYQVPEYSG
+312 ARGYDTTGMNAG
-323 VYILESQNLDIELM
+323 VYIQEAQNLDRELM
-337 KLILQRIGENSKVIV
+337 KLLLQRLGEDTICLI
-352 DGDHLNSQVDLDAF
+352 DGDDTAQVDLDAY
-366 AGVNNGM
+366 AGMNNGIK
-373 RKMSE
+373 RAVE
-378 VFKGDQCFGQVILQN
+378 VFKGQDFFGTVQLQKVR
-393 IYRSHI
+393 RSRI
-399 ADLAEKMGEK
+399 AEVADGL

>member
-12 DLYDKIFDEEFYV
+12 DLYDKIFNEEFYV

-42 DEETKYRARKLSKRF
+42 DEETKYRARKLSKMF

-175 DIYRRVGNEAKRVL
+175 DIYRRVGNEAKRVS
-189 YPIFNSEFFGDV
+189 YPVFNSEFFGDV

-213 SMMNNQITMIGGKP
+213 SMMNNQITIVRGP
-227 GSGKTFL
+227 AGSGKSWL
-234 ALGYLFQ
+234 CMSYLFSL
-241 ELEKNHIDRIVI
+241 LEKGKIDKIII
-253 FCNPIVAR
+253 FCNTVAVKN
-261 HAAKLGYLPGTA
+261 AAKLGFYPGDKN
-273 REKILGSQVG
+273 EKLLDSQVG
-283 NVLASKLGSM
+283 NFLSSKLGSRM
-293 FAVEKLIEDGKIVL
+293 MVEKMIQEEKLVL
-307 IPAGD
+307 VPVAD
-312 ARGYQVPEYSG
+312 ARGYDTTGMNAG
-323 VYILESQNLDIELM
+323 VYIQEAQNLDRELM
-337 KLILQRIGENSKVIV
+337 KLLLQRLGEDTICLI
-352 DGDHLNSQVDLDAF
+352 DGDDTAQVDLDAY
-366 AGVNNGM
+366 AGMNNGIK
-373 RKMSE
+373 RAVE
-378 VFKGDQCFGQVILQN
+378 VFKGQDFFGTVQLQKVR
-393 IYRSHI
+393 RSRI
-399 ADLAEKMGEK
+399 AEVADGL

>member
-175 DIYRRVGNEAKRVL
+175 DIYRRVGNEAKRVS
-189 YPIFNSEFFGDV
+189 YPVFNSEFFGDV

-213 SMMNNQITMIGGKP
+213 SMMNNQITIVRGP
-227 GSGKTFL
+227 AGSGKSWL
-234 ALGYLFQ
+234 CMSYLFSL
-241 ELEKNHIDRIVI
+241 LEKGKIDKIII
-253 FCNPIVAR
+253 FCNTVAVKN
-261 HAAKLGYLPGTA
+261 AAKLGFYPGDKN
-273 REKILGSQVG
+273 EKLLDSQVG
-283 NVLASKLGSM
+283 NFLSSKLGSRIM
-293 FAVEKLIEDGKIVL
+293 VEKMIQEEKLVL
-307 IPAGD
+307 VPVAD
-312 ARGYQVPEYSG
+312 ARGYDTTGMNAG
-323 VYILESQNLDIELM
+323 VYIQEAQNLDRELM
-337 KLILQRIGENSKVIV
+337 KLLLQRLGEDTICLI
-352 DGDHLNSQVDLDAF
+352 DGDDTAQVDLDAY
-366 AGVNNGM
+366 AGMNNGIK
-373 RKMSE
+373 RVVE
-378 VFKGDQCFGQVILQN
+378 VFKGQDFFGTVQLQKVR
-393 IYRSHI
+393 RSRI
-399 ADLAEKMGEK
+399 AEVADGL

>member
-175 DIYRRVGNEAKRVL
+175 DIYRRVGNEAKRVS
-189 YPIFNSEFFGDV
+189 YPVFNSEFFGDV

-213 SMMNNQITMIGGKP
+213 SMMNNQITIVRGP
-227 GSGKTFL
+227 AGSGKSWL
-234 ALGYLFQ
+234 CMSYLFSL
-241 ELEKNHIDRIVI
+241 LEKGKIDKIII
-253 FCNPIVAR
+253 FCNTVAVKN
-261 HAAKLGYLPGTA
+261 AAKLGFYPGDKN
-273 REKILGSQVG
+273 EKLLDSQVG
-283 NVLASKLGSM
+283 NFLSSKLGSRIM
-293 FAVEKLIEDGKIVL
+293 VEKMIQEEKLVL
-307 IPAGD
+307 VPVAD
-312 ARGYQVPEYSG
+312 ARGYDTTGMNAG
-323 VYILESQNLDIELM
+323 VYIQEAQNLDRELM
-337 KLILQRIGENSKVIV
+337 KLLLQRLGEDTICLI
-352 DGDHLNSQVDLDAF
+352 DGDDTAQVDLDVY
-366 AGVNNGM
+366 AGMNNGIK
-373 RKMSE
+373 RAVE
-378 VFKGDQCFGQVILQN
+378 VFKGQDFFGTVQLQKVR
-393 IYRSHI
+393 RSRI
-399 ADLAEKMGEK
+399 AEVADGL

>member
-12 DLYDKIFDEEFYV
+12 DLYNKIFNEEFYV

-42 DEETKYRARKLSKRF
+42 DEETKYRARKLSKMF

-175 DIYRRVGNEAKRVL
+175 DIYRRVGNEAKRVS
-189 YPIFNSEFFGDV
+189 YPVFNSEFFGDV

-213 SMMNNQITMIGGKP
+213 SMMNNQITIVRGP
-227 GSGKTFL
+227 AGSGKSWL
-234 ALGYLFQ
+234 CMSYLFSL
-241 ELEKNHIDRIVI
+241 LEKGKIDKIII
-253 FCNPIVAR
+253 FCNTVAVKN
-261 HAAKLGYLPGTA
+261 AAKLGFYPGDKN
-273 REKILGSQVG
+273 EKLLDSQVG
-283 NVLASKLGSM
+283 NFLSSKLGSRIM
-293 FAVEKLIEDGKIVL
+293 VEKMIQEEKLVL
-307 IPAGD
+307 VPVAD
-312 ARGYQVPEYSG
+312 ARGYDTTGMNAG
-323 VYILESQNLDIELM
+323 VYIQEAQNLDRELM
-337 KLILQRIGENSKVIV
+337 KLLLQRLGEDTICLI
-352 DGDHLNSQVDLDAF
+352 DGDDTAQVDLDAY
-366 AGVNNGM
+366 AGMNNGIK
-373 RKMSE
+373 RAVE
-378 VFKGDQCFGQVILQN
+378 VFKGQDFFGTVQLQKVR
-393 IYRSHI
+393 RSRI
-399 ADLAEKMGEK
+399 AEVADGL

>member
-12 DLYDKIFDEEFYV
+12 DLYDKIFNEEFYV

-42 DEETKYRARKLSKRF
+42 DEETKYRARKLSKMF

-94 IDVVFMTNDACCY
+94 VDVVFMTNDACCY

-175 DIYRRVGNEAKRVL
+175 DIYRRVGNEAKRVS
-189 YPIFNSEFFGDV
+189 YPVFNSEFFGDV

-213 SMMNNQITMIGGKP
+213 SMMNNQITIVRGP
-227 GSGKTFL
+227 AGSGKSWL
-234 ALGYLFQ
+234 CMSYLFSL
-241 ELEKNHIDRIVI
+241 LEKGKIDKIII
-253 FCNPIVAR
+253 FCNTVAVKN
-261 HAAKLGYLPGTA
+261 AAKLGFYPGDKN
-273 REKILGSQVG
+273 EKLLDSQVG
-283 NVLASKLGSM
+283 NFLSSKLGSRM
-293 FAVEKLIEDGKIVL
+293 MVEKMIQEEKLVL
-307 IPAGD
+307 VPVAD
-312 ARGYQVPEYSG
+312 ARGYDTTGMNAG
-323 VYILESQNLDIELM
+323 VYIQEAQNLDRELM
-337 KLILQRIGENSKVIV
+337 KLLLQRLGEDTICLI
-352 DGDHLNSQVDLDAF
+352 DGDDTAQVDLDAY
-366 AGVNNGM
+366 AGMNNGIK
-373 RKMSE
+373 RAVE
-378 VFKGDQCFGQVILQN
+378 VFKGQDFFGTVQLQKVR
-393 IYRSHI
+393 RSRI
-399 ADLAEKMGEK
+399 AEVADGL

>member
-168 KAKDEVV
+168 KTKDEVV

-189 YPIFNSEFFGDV
+189 YPVFNSEFFGDV

-213 SMMNNQITMIGGKP
+213 SMMNNQITIVRGP
-227 GSGKTFL
+227 AGSGKSWL
-234 ALGYLFQ
+234 CMSYLFSL
-241 ELEKNHIDRIVI
+241 LEKGKIDKIII
-253 FCNPIVAR
+253 FCNTVAVKN
-261 HAAKLGYLPGTA
+261 AAKLGFYPGDKN
-273 REKILGSQVG
+273 EKLLDSQVG
-283 NVLASKLGSM
+283 NFLSSKLGSRIM
-293 FAVEKLIEDGKIVL
+293 IEKMIQEEKLVL
-307 IPAGD
+307 VPVAD
-312 ARGYQVPEYSG
+312 ARGYDTTGMNAG
-323 VYILESQNLDIELM
+323 VYIQEAQNLDRELM
-337 KLILQRIGENSKVIV
+337 KLLLQRLGEDTICLI
-352 DGDHLNSQVDLDAF
+352 DGDDTAQVDLDAY
-366 AGVNNGM
+366 AGMNNGIK
-373 RKMSE
+373 RAVE
-378 VFKGDQCFGQVILQN
+378 VFKGQDFFGTVQLQKVR
-393 IYRSHI
+393 RSRI
-399 ADLAEKMGEK
+399 AEVADGL

>member
-12 DLYDKIFDEEFYV
+12 DLYDKIFNEEFYV

-189 YPIFNSEFFGDV
+189 YPVFNSEFFGDV
-201 KAKDIYQRIAMD
+201 KPKDVYQRIAMD
-213 SMMNNQITMIGGKP
+213 SMMNNQITIVRGP
-227 GSGKTFL
+227 AGSGKSWL
-234 ALGYLFQ
+234 CMSYLFSL
-241 ELEKNHIDRIVI
+241 LEKGKIDKIII
-253 FCNPIVAR
+253 FCNTVAVKN
-261 HAAKLGYLPGTA
+261 AAKLGFYPGDKN
-273 REKILGSQVG
+273 EKLLDSQVG
-283 NVLASKLGSM
+283 NFLSSKLGSRIM
-293 FAVEKLIEDGKIVL
+293 VEKMIQEEKLVL
-307 IPAGD
+307 VPVAD
-312 ARGYQVPEYSG
+312 ARGYDTTGMNAG
-323 VYILESQNLDIELM
+323 VYIQEAQNLDRELM
-337 KLILQRIGENSKVIV
+337 KLLLQRLGEDTICLI
-352 DGDHLNSQVDLDAF
+352 DGDDTAQVDLDAY
-366 AGVNNGM
+366 AGMNNGIK
-373 RKMSE
+373 RAVE
-378 VFKGDQCFGQVILQN
+378 VFKGQDFFGTIQLQKVR
-393 IYRSHI
+393 RSRI
-399 ADLAEKMGEK
+399 AEVADGL

>member
-12 DLYDKIFDEEFYV
+12 DLYDKIFNEEFYV

-175 DIYRRVGNEAKRVL
+175 DIYRRVGNEAKRVS
-189 YPIFNSEFFGDV
+189 YPVFNSEFFGDV

-213 SMMNNQITMIGGKP
+213 SMMNNQITIVRGP
-227 GSGKTFL
+227 AGSGKSWL
-234 ALGYLFQ
+234 CMSYLFSL
-241 ELEKNHIDRIVI
+241 LEKGKIDKIII
-253 FCNPIVAR
+253 FCNTVAVKN
-261 HAAKLGYLPGTA
+261 AAKLGFYPGDKN
-273 REKILGSQVG
+273 EKLLDSQVG
-283 NVLASKLGSM
+283 NFLSSKLGSRIM
-293 FAVEKLIEDGKIVL
+293 VEKMIQEEKLVL
-307 IPAGD
+307 VPVAD
-312 ARGYQVPEYSG
+312 ARGYDTTGMNAG
-323 VYILESQNLDIELM
+323 VYIQEAQNLDRELM
-337 KLILQRIGENSKVIV
+337 KLLLQRLGEDTICLI
-352 DGDHLNSQVDLDAF
+352 DGDDTAQVDLDAY
-366 AGVNNGM
+366 AGMNNGIK
-373 RKMSE
+373 RAVE
-378 VFKGDQCFGQVILQN
+378 VFKGQDFFGTVQLQKVR
-393 IYRSHI
+393 RSRI
-399 ADLAEKMGEK
+399 AEVADGL

>member
-42 DEETKYRARKLSKRF
+42 DEEIKYRARKLSKMF

-74 PHLGNDDK
+74 PCLGNDDK

-94 IDVVFMTNDACCY
+94 IDVIFMTNDACCY

-136 LTEEELSEFYSC
+136 LTEEELSDFYSC

-168 KAKDEVV
+168 KTKNEVV

-189 YPIFNSEFFGDV
+189 YPVFSSEFFGDV
-201 KAKDIYQRIAMD
+201 KSKDIYQRIAMD
-213 SMMNNQITMIGGKP
+213 SMMNNQITIVRGP
-227 GSGKTFL
+227 AGSGKSWL
-234 ALGYLFQ
+234 CMSYLFSL
-241 ELEKNHIDRIVI
+241 LEKGKIDKIII
-253 FCNPIVAR
+253 FCNTVAVKN
-261 HAAKLGYLPGTA
+261 AAKLGFYPGDKN
-273 REKILGSQVG
+273 EKLLDSQVG
-283 NVLASKLGSM
+283 NFLSSKLGSRIM
-293 FAVEKLIEDGKIVL
+293 VEKMIQEEKLVL
-307 IPAGD
+307 VPVAD
-312 ARGYQVPEYSG
+312 ARGYDTTGMNAG
-323 VYILESQNLDIELM
+323 VYIQEAQNLDRELM
-337 KLILQRIGENSKVIV
+337 KLLLQRLGEDTICLI
-352 DGDHLNSQVDLDAF
+352 DGDDTAQVDLDAY
-366 AGVNNGM
+366 AGMNNGIK
-373 RKMSE
+373 RAVE
-378 VFKGDQCFGQVILQN
+378 VFKGQDFFGTVQLQKVR
-393 IYRSHI
+393 RSRI
-399 ADLAEKMGEK
+399 GEVADGL